1 MSSKWTEKE
10 IKMIDEMVVRE
21 IESMDSEGLYEYATG
36 SLWKWF
42 DKQDADKIKE
52 MYEEYKDEPTND

>member
-21 IESMDSEGLYEYATG
+21 IESMDSEGLYEYATDQ
-36 SLWKWF
+36 LWKWF
-42 DKQDADKIKE
+42 DAKTDEEIKVL
-52 MYEEYKDEPTND
+52 YEEYKDEEDE

>member
-21 IESMDSEGLYEYATG
+21 INAMDYAGLYEYATG

-42 DKQDADKIKE
+42 DAKSPQEIKK
-52 MYEEYKDEPTND
+52 MYEEYKDEEA